1 MKQLLNEILANPD
14 FIEGVAWKRK
24 RYGLNEKIIEKE
36 ELGNSLFIVE
46 EGVVRVLGGAEIDE
60 NTKVSPGFCDLQEG
74 ALFGDT
80 CLFGAHRR
88 TASVVAI
95 TSVRIIEIQ
104 SVELSRYLDGHPMQG
119 YQFLKELFKIMVD
132 RLELANNRIEN
143 LLAWGLKAHDI
154 NKYL

>member
-1 MKQLLNEILANPD
+1 MMEIMNEILADPD
-14 FIEGVAWKRK
+14 FIEGVAWKRCW
-24 RYGLNEKIIEKE
+24 YQPNEKIIEKE
-36 ELGNSLFIVE
+36 ELGNSLFVIE
-46 EGVVRVLGGAEIDE
+46 DGLVRVLGGAEIDG

-80 CLFGAHRR
+80 CLFETHRR

-95 TSVRIIEIQ
+95 TNVRILELQ
-104 SVELSRYLDGHPMQG
+104 SIELSRYLDGHPAQG

-143 LLAWGLKAHDI
+143 LLVWGLKAHDI